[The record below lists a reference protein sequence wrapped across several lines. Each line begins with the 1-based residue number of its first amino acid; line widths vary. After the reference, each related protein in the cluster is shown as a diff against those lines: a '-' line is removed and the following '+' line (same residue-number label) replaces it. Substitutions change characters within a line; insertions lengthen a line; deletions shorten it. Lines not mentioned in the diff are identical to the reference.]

1 MTPIGSLY
9 RVPPLYHA
17 REATLQ
23 KLQSSKNTRY
33 TRYTRYTLTYRA
45 VLYIWRSIRALIC
58 TGSESPTQYTRY
70 NPVLSGNV
78 EGKQVEWDRRI
89 SRVRSKGRRSA

>member
-1 MTPIGSLY
+1 MTRSAVCTGS
-9 RVPPLYHA
+9 PPCTT
-17 REATLQ
+17 REKVTLQ
-23 KLQSSKNTRY
+23 KSQRCLTTRY

-58 TGSESPTQYTRY
+58 TGSESPTPYTRY

-78 EGKQVEWDRRI
+78 EGKRVEWDRRI
-89 SRVRSKGRRSA
+89 SRARSKGRRSA